1 MTRNRKDDDVKGALC
16 LAAVAASM
24 MAAQAVTVDGNW
36 KIVVPPHE
44 TSGLSLSLRKCA
56 ESFAMAFRESTG
68 LDLKVV
74 AADKATNGVPAIYL
88 GEAAADAAGIRLERP
103 LERFDNVIA
112 EKGGS
117 VYLFGHDRAIHMG
130 KMFNTPAT
138 SPMPTVKAVARFME
152 EYMDVRFLAPGDVGT
167 DVPKKDRIAVPD
179 GICSRENPK
188 LEYGPVPSL
197 KSPLYDYANNIFRSG
212 AYYSYGGH
220 SYPKACPPSKYFKA
234 HPEYFGLVGGKRVG
248 SDEKNPTL
256 CISNP
261 EVQQLMVDELIRRFD
276 DGADVV
282 QLAQQD
288 GWQFCECDSCKAFGG
303 PGAEY
308 IGEKLWILHRQIA
321 ERILKERPGKVV
333 NILCYSATLEPPKT
347 FRKFPSNVMVEL
359 CHLSQKQLD
368 EWRAYEVPRGFVAY
382 IYMWGSYQPLGF
394 CPKRSWMRCRD
405 FAKLMIDNGV
415 RGIYRCGYGELFG
428 LEGPAYYVFNRTLSD
443 TGIDVAKTVEDY
455 CARSF
460 GPDAATPM
468 YEFFETFD
476 KRLRGINLME
486 GDLDAGALRPT
497 KDYRDAYDTDAM
509 AQIAYVFSPNVLE
522 RMEWKLKTAERLVKT
537 DKQKKRIE
545 LVRTEFEYVKNL
557 AQTVTAYAAFRT
569 KPTKGTLDPVL
580 DLVEERNR
588 YMDSVFTVKDSR
600 PAYGGIRARSIDR
613 WPEMRLFNY
622 AERRLMA
629 TNGRLLA
636 TLGSPFGWDPES
648 VRRSGVIP
656 GKEIKEYEVVRADS
670 VPDGFDFECG
680 AWNAAKWAELGGMQ
694 MEKVATKG
702 RFKVLA
708 DGDALYIAVVTD
720 LAENAPYTRMNER
733 DSKVW
738 STESI
743 DIMVSPLV
751 DARKRVHVIACP
763 TDGGFWDARFGYL
776 TDPLDPRYRSDDDR
790 WNGAMTLRNEVSGG
804 EWKLFMR
811 LPYSDLGVDA
821 APEPGT
827 VWRLNVGRQANMHGR
842 PRMPE
847 LLLWNPNV
855 QSRSFNV
862 PDVMGRLRFK

>member
-1 MTRNRKDDDVKGALC
+1 MRNVVGCALA
-16 LAAVAASM
+16 LALAHCAGAVA
-24 MAAQAVTVDGNW
+24 VDGNW
-36 KIVVPPHE
+36 EVVVPAMTE
-44 TSGLSLSLRKCA
+44 TSGLPQSLYRA
-56 ESFAMAFRESTG
+56 AQAFTNAFREATG
-68 LDLKVV
+68 EHLPLV
-74 AADKATNGVPAIYL
+74 AAGKRKPGKPAILL
-88 GEAAADAAGIRLERP
+88 GEEAARVAGLLPERE
-103 LERFDNVIA
+103 LKGFDNVIA
-112 EKGGS
+112 EKGGDI
-117 VYLFGHDRAIHMG
+117 YLFGRDRAIHKG
-130 KMFNTPAT
+130 KMANTPKSA
-138 SPMPTVKAVARFME
+138 PMPTVRALTRFME
-152 EYMDVRFLAPGDVGT
+152 TYMDVRFLAPGEIGM
-167 DVPKKDRIAVPD
+167 DVPKADKVVVPD
-179 GICSRENPK
+179 GVCSREDPK
-188 LEYGPVPSL
+188 LEYGPVSTQAD
-197 KSPLYDYANNIFRSG
+197 PLYDYANNIFRAGS
-212 AYYSYGGH
+212 YYSYGGH
-220 SYPKACPPSKYFKA
+220 SYPKACPPSKYFKD
-234 HPEYFGLVGGKRVG
+234 HPEYFGLVGGRRVG

-288 GWQFCECDSCKAFGG
+288 GWQFCECEACKRFGG

-368 EWRAYEVPRGFVAY
+368 QWRAYEVPRGFVAY

-443 TGIDVAKTVEDY
+443 TGIDVMKTVEEY
-455 CARSF
+455 CARAF
-460 GPDAATPM
+460 GPEAAQPM
-468 YEFFETFD
+468 YDFFEAFD
-476 KRLRGINLME
+476 KRLRGLNLME

-522 RMEWKLKTAERLVKT
+522 RMEWKLKTAEQLAKTHKQRKRL
-537 DKQKKRIE
+537 E
-545 LVRTEFEYVKNL
+545 LVRTEFAYVKNL

-569 KPTKGTLDPVL
+569 KPTKGTLEPVL
-580 DLVEERNR
+580 DLVEARNK
-588 YMDSVFTVKDSR
+588 YLDSVFSINDTR
-600 PAYGGIRARSIDR
+600 PVYGGIRARSIDG
-613 WPEMRLFNY
+613 WPELRLFNY
-622 AERRLMA
+622 AERKLIN

-656 GKEIKEYEVVRADS
+656 GKEIKEYAVSRADVVS
-670 VPDGFDFECG
+670 EGFDFESG
-680 AWNAAKWAELGGMQ
+680 AWASAAWAEIAGLQ
-694 MEKVATKG
+694 MEKVRTKA

-708 DGDALYIAVVTD
+708 GRDALYLAIESD
-720 LAENAPYTRMNER
+720 LAEGAPYTKMTER
-733 DSKVW
+733 DAKAW
-738 STESI
+738 STESLDVMI
-743 DIMVSPLV
+743 SPRA
-751 DARKRVHVIACP
+751 DALKRVHVISCP
-763 TDGGFWDARFGYL
+763 SDGGFWDARFGYL
-776 TDPLDPRYRSDDDR
+776 TDPFDPRYRSDDDR
-790 WNGAMTLRNEVSGG
+790 WNGAMTIRNKVAGG
-804 EWKLFMR
+804 VWKQFVR
-811 LPYSDLGVDA
+811 LPYADLGVDA
-821 APEPGT
+821 APKAGET
-827 VWRLNVGRQANMHGR
+827 WRLNVGRQANMHGR

-862 PDVMGRLRFK
+862 PDVMGRLKFK

>member
-1 MTRNRKDDDVKGALC
+1 MKRAFCG
-16 LAAVAASM
+16 
-24 MAAQAVTVDGNW
+24 
-36 KIVVPPHE
+36 IVVFASLVVRSVTIDANWEVVVPAHE
-44 TSGLSLSLRKCA
+44 PSGLPSSLRKCA
-56 ESFAMAFRESTG
+56 DAFVRAVSESTG
-68 LDLKVV
+68 LNLKVV
-74 AADKATNGVPAIYL
+74 AADKATSGKPGVYL
-88 GEAAADAAGIRLERP
+88 GEAAAIGAGIALDSP

-117 VYLFGHDRAIHMG
+117 IYLFGHDRAIHKG
-130 KMFNTPAT
+130 KMSNTPAT
-138 SPMPTVKAVARFME
+138 SPMPTVRALTRFME
-152 EYMDVRFLAPGDVGT
+152 TFMDVRFLAPGDIGT
-167 DVPKKDRIAVPD
+167 DVPKKDQISVPD
-179 GICSRENPK
+179 GTFSRERPK
-188 LEYGPVPSL
+188 LEHGPVPTI
-197 KSPLYDYANNIFRSG
+197 KSPMYDYANNIFRAG
-212 AYYSYGGH
+212 VYYSYGGH
-220 SYPKACPPSKYFKA
+220 SYPKACPPSKYFKD

-261 EVQQLMVDELIRRFD
+261 DVQQLMVDELIRRFD

-288 GWQFCECDSCKAFGG
+288 GWQFCECENCRKFGG

-347 FRKFPSNVMVEL
+347 FRKFPPNVMIEL

-368 EWRAYEVPRGFVAY
+368 EWRAYDVQRGFVAY

-443 TGIDVAKTVEDY
+443 TGIDVVKTVEEY
-455 CARSF
+455 CTRAF
-460 GPDAATPM
+460 GAEAGLPM

-476 KRLRGINLME
+476 KRLRGLNLME

-537 DKQKKRIE
+537 EKQKKRIE
-545 LVRTEFEYVKNL
+545 LVRTEYEYVKNL
-557 AQTVTAYAAFRT
+557 ARTITAYAAFRT
-569 KPTKGTLDPVL
+569 MPTKGTLEPVL

-588 YMDSVFTVKDSR
+588 YLDSVFTVKDQR
-600 PAYGGIRARSIDR
+600 LAYGGVRARSIDG
-613 WPEMRLFNY
+613 WPEARLFNY
-622 AERRLMA
+622 TERRLMS

-656 GKEIKEYEVVRADS
+656 GKDIKEYD
-670 VPDGFDFECG
+670 VPHIDTNPECFNFDEG
-680 AWNAAKWAELGGMQ
+680 VWSAAAWAELGGLQ
-694 MEKVATKG
+694 MEKVSTKG

-708 DGDALYIAVVTD
+708 GNDALYLAVVTD
-720 LAENAPYTRMNER
+720 LPDGAPYTKMDER
-733 DSKVW
+733 DAKAW

-743 DIMVSPLV
+743 DIMVSPFM
-751 DARKRVHVIACP
+751 DAHKRVHVITCP
-763 TDGGFWDARFGYL
+763 NDGGFWDARFGYL
-776 TDPLDPRYRSDDDR
+776 TDPFDPRYRTDDDR

-804 EWKLFMR
+804 VWKLLMR
-811 LPYSDLGVDA
+811 LPYSDLGVES
-821 APEPGT
+821 APKTGD

-862 PDVMGRLRFK
+862 PDVMGKLKFK